1 MGEHSPVR
9 SLLTGAVLRELITR
23 SRWYRLAF
31 VAALLGAA
39 LDGWLSPVVIPNHP
53 ETGELNAVSLFHV
66 LDGLAFA
73 SVRVLAVVAMTLL
86 VGIAVHREGISVWS
100 HGAMALIAVVNYAN
114 GTIALSS
121 GIAAAG
127 GPVIG
132 LEQLAGAS
140 LLAAG
145 ATMVASLLLV
155 SRSRPSL
162 ARLAASV
169 QVRMLGVSRNQE
181 PVRPRD
187 GPRGD

>member
-9 SLLTGAVLRELITR
+9 SLLTGTVLRELVAR

-73 SVRVLAVVAMTLL
+73 SVRVLSVVAMTLL

-100 HGAMALIAVVNYAN
+100 HGAMALIAIVNYAN

-121 GIAAAG
+121 GMAAVEGA
-127 GPVIG
+127 VIG
-132 LEQLAGAS
+132 AGQLVGAS
-140 LLAAG
+140 MIAAG
-145 ATMVASLLLV
+145 ATAVASLLLV
-155 SRSRPSL
+155 SRSPPSL
-162 ARLAASV
+162 VRLATTV
-169 QVRMLGVSRNQE
+169 PGRLLGTRGSQE
-181 PVRPRD
+181 AVRPRD